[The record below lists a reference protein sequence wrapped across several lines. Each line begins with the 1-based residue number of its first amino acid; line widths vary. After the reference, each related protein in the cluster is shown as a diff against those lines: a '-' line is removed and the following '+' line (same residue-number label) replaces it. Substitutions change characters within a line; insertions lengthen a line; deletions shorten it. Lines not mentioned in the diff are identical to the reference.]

1 MTGLVEGSRALQSLR
16 SKFSS
21 SPSSTSSTNSD
32 TSPHTSLETRSE
44 TELLDDAIDLVMRCL
59 EIEPSNRPTAD
70 LVCDHR
76 FTLGVGGWKGYR
88 GWEDADEDG
97 STEGE

>member
-16 SKFSS
+16 SKFPS
-21 SPSSTSSTNSD
+21 SPSSTSSANSN
-32 TSPHTSLETRSE
+32 SPPHSSLETRSE

-76 FTLGVGGWKGYR
+76 FTLGPGGWKGYR
-88 GWEDADEDG
+88 GWEDADEDD